1 MYYIYRIIN
10 KINRKTYIGQHK
22 YNNLNDNYMGSGIY
36 LRRAKKKYGI
46 ENFKKEI
53 LVFNISKKEYADIL
67 EKTFI
72 TAERKRVG
80 AGNCYNI
87 ADGGKGCE
95 GIKHS
100 ETTKR
105 KIGETHKGKKRS
117 EETKKKMSEAQKGR
131 SLSEEHKK
139 KLSEAAKN
147 MSDETKKKMSEAKKG
162 NKLSEEH
169 KKKISDGNKGKHAGE
184 NNSFYGKHHTEEA
197 KKRISEKS
205 KGNKAS
211 KGMHWYNNGKINKV
225 FYECPDGFT
234 PGRLKK

>member
-22 YNNLNDNYMGSGIY
+22 YNNLNDNYMGSGTN

-87 ADGGKGCE
+87 TDGGKGCE

-100 ETTKR
+100 EEAK
-105 KIGETHKGKKRS
+105 KKMSDAKKGKKHSEEHKQKLSETHKGKQLRLGCKHS
-117 EETKKKMSEAQKGR
+117 EETKKKMSEARKGENNGMYGKKH
-131 SLSEEHKK
+131 SE
-139 KLSEAAKN
+139 
-147 MSDETKKKMSEAKKG
+147 ETKKKISEAQKG
-162 NKLSEEH
+162 NTLC
-169 KKKISDGNKGKHAGE
+169 KGL
-184 NNSFYGKHHTEEA
+184 
-197 KKRISEKS
+197 
-205 KGNKAS
+205 
-211 KGMHWYNNGKINKV
+211 HWYNNGAENTRSKK
-225 FYECPDGFT
+225 CPDGFT
-234 PGRLKK
+234 PGRLKKK